1 MTYRYVPLLTLALS
15 AFGCSSSDSKGPPSK
30 SSSSSPSE
38 QPSQDA
44 SDNLGNLSSPLRVTI
59 TVPQVAPGEENTKCL
74 KIRLPN
80 TDPVEIGRVHNT
92 LSEVSHHLVVSA
104 VTDPAETESDLFDCA
119 PFKAVLI
126 GAPLTVSQK
135 HDDVILLPDGV
146 AFPLEASQLMHLE
159 MHYINTGSDPKDVT
173 ATSELYPLKSPGPD
187 IQEASFIIIGTL
199 DIQIP
204 ANSQYEHP
212 VSYVAMPDALAGVNI
227 YGATGHTHRFGT
239 EAKLAI
245 SGPDGA
251 DPTVIYDP
259 PSYKWSEAE
268 LKFFD
273 TPVHVPPGGG
283 FSFQCAWNN
292 PTNAVVP
299 YGESALQEM
308 CFFWT
313 YYYPK
318 GANDPRTL
326 ITGLP
331 SKKPA
336 VPKADAGTM

>member
-1 MTYRYVPLLTLALS
+1 MTYRYAPLLMLALT
-15 AFGCSSSDSKGPPSK
+15 AFGCSSPEAKGSPSK
-30 SSSSSPSE
+30 SSKPSPSE
-38 QPSQDA
+38 NPSQDA
-44 SDNLGNLSSPLRVTI
+44 SDNLANLSSPLRVTI
-59 TVPQVAPGEENTKCL
+59 TVPQVPPGEESTKCL
-74 KIRLPN
+74 KVRLPN
-80 TDPVEIGRVHNT
+80 TGAVEIGRVHNV
-92 LSEVSHHLVVSA
+92 LSEASHHLVVSA
-104 VTDPAETESDLFDCA
+104 VTDPNETESDLFDCA
-119 PFKAVLI
+119 PFRAVLI

-135 HDDVILLPDGV
+135 KDDVILLPDGV

-159 MHYINTGSDPKDVT
+159 MHYINLGSEPADVT
-173 ATSELYPLKSPGPD
+173 ATSDLYPLKSPGSN
-187 IQEASFIIIGTL
+187 IQEASFVIIGTL

-212 VSYVAMPDALAGVNI
+212 VSYVPMPDALAGVNI

-251 DPTVIYDP
+251 DPTVIYNP
-259 PSYKWSEAE
+259 PNYLWSEAE

-273 TPVHVPPGGG
+273 TPIHVPQGGG
-283 FSFQCAWNN
+283 FTFQCAWNN
-292 PTNAVVP
+292 PTDAIVP

-318 GANDPRTL
+318 GAMDPRTL
-326 ITGLP
+326 ITGIG
-331 SKKPA
+331 KKPA
-336 VPKADAGTM
+336 MPKADAGAK